1 MRHLQQSIFGVQVE
15 KRLVLWKWSLI
26 LRRTFWS
33 SGWQWCRRGGG
44 EREKVKEGR
53 KRRRRRKEEKRMRDI
68 DGFLSIFVE

>member
-1 MRHLQQSIFGVQVE
+1 
-15 KRLVLWKWSLI
+15 